1 MPLFPM
7 QQLPIPVPQNY
18 GQTDVNVSDNL
29 TQLLLNLT
37 PKIPTVTT
45 NDLDLFSS
53 SYSRN
58 LERLMSKSVPNYRAQ
73 AQIDRFSTFI

>member
-18 GQTDVNVSDNL
+18 GQTDVNISDNL

>member
-1 MPLFPM
+1 MSLFPM

>member
-1 MPLFPM
+1 MGRSFDHM
-7 QQLPIPVPQNY
+7 QIVVP
-18 GQTDVNVSDNL
+18 TDVNVSDNL

-58 LERLMSKSVPNYRAQ
+58 LERLMSKPVPNYRAQ

>member
-1 MPLFPM
+1 M
-7 QQLPIPVPQNY
+7 QIVVP
-18 GQTDVNVSDNL
+18 TDVNVSDNL